1 MPALGHIRPVGSRFK
16 YRITRRCCRT
26 IFPLR
31 SKISAE
37 RGVGNRRVTF
47 MKYVFLYFILCFFC
61 SSSFGENLGY
71 SGFNKEGETV
81 EETLARLIKDKSF
94 SVYDHDGWTIAS
106 SNEGVMYSFTPSSHP
121 AYPAYVKRD
130 VIERNGAIYID
141 MSVRCGA
148 SKKVCDDLVRSFQEL
163 NKKIMQSMG
172 G

>member
-1 MPALGHIRPVGSRFK
+1 MAAGEP
-16 YRITRRCCRT
+16 
-26 IFPLR
+26 
-31 SKISAE
+31 
-37 RGVGNRRVTF
+37 GVGNRRVTF